1 MLRRS
6 AVIGAFRSFHCSII
20 SASSCSLSDPLQLCC
35 IFYHGHPCLR
45 NLNSTIPVDVI
56 RVKSY
61 VDSFLDTTSV
71 QVRIAINKLTLS
83 WGETTLSWGETTWR
97 ETSFQIVSWACSETA
112 EDGALG
118 TVVSP
123 QSRFPQIKGILSRCS
138 ARANLT
144 GFFPR
149 KTMGTVM
156 SCRRDKVTDKRY
168 LDPIRESRSSLDNRK
183 KGQLAQLVR
192 ESDLFFR
199 VKRQI

>member
-1 MLRRS
+1 MWIASLTLR
-6 AVIGAFRSFHCSII
+6 VYKWG
-20 SASSCSLSDPLQLCC
+20 SLSINWLLVGAKRPWAGAKRPGEKPRSKSS
-35 IFYHGHPCLR
+35 HG
-45 NLNSTIPVDVI
+45 
-56 RVKSY
+56 RVQK
-61 VDSFLDTTSV
+61 
-71 QVRIAINKLTLS
+71 
-83 WGETTLSWGETTWR
+83 
-97 ETSFQIVSWACSETA
+97 TA

-144 GFFPR
+144 GFFHR

-199 VKRQI
+199 VKRQIKTVLTSVVVERVKSRMSNAKTGQR